1 MDGFPEGADVGRPS
15 TARVYDCL
23 LGGTDNF
30 PADRELFARL
40 WAVAPGCTRQAMAN
54 RAFLQRVVRFLAAEA
69 GISQFLDI
77 GSGLPTRGNVHLAV
91 REAGCPGRVVYVD
104 NDPGVIAYG
113 RALLG
118 GAGDA
123 TVIGGDLR
131 RPQQILDSPE
141 AGKLLGS
148 GRPVALMMLG
158 VLHHINDDEDPAG
171 ITAVLRSALPPGSY
185 LAISHFRDTSAAIPA
200 HAWST
205 AATQEIL
212 NEALGSGVFRSQ
224 EEILGY
230 FGGLALA
237 EPGLVPLPEWRP
249 ARGCTRFKDLTDQS
263 FVGGVARKE

>member
-1 MDGFPEGADVGRPS
+1 MDGFPEGVDTSRPS

-30 PADRELFARL
+30 PADRELFGRL
-40 WAVAPGCTRQAMAN
+40 LAVAPECMREAMAN
-54 RAFLQRVVRFLAAEA
+54 RSFLHRVVRFLAAES

-77 GSGLPTRGNVHLAV
+77 GSGLPTRGNVHLAA
-91 REAGCPGRVVYVD
+91 RETGHPGRVVYVD
-104 NDPGVIAYG
+104 NDPGVVAHG

-118 GAGDA
+118 NSDEAAMIVGD
-123 TVIGGDLR
+123 IR
-131 RPQQILDSPE
+131 RPQQILASPE
-141 AGKLLGS
+141 VRKLLDP
-148 GRPVALMMLG
+148 GRPVAVMLLA
-158 VLHHINDDEDPAG
+158 VLHHVNDDEDPAG
-171 ITAVLRSALPPGSY
+171 ITMVLHSALPPGSY
-185 LAISHFRDTSAAIPA
+185 LAISHFRDTSAASPT

-205 AATQEIL
+205 GATQRIL

-230 FGGLALA
+230 FADLALV

-249 ARGCTRFKDLTDQS
+249 ARSCTRFQHDVDQS